1 MPLILR
7 QAWNGF
13 FGKAPGPLAVRCVT
27 GVVVFLRLLSPQ
39 VTVPVAVLCGNSAAG
54 ATLVVAAD
62 AGTRTFNLPRGD
74 AAVTLKQ
81 FAAVAGTPIVYL
93 VDRVR
98 GATTNAVAGAFAP
111 RDALDRMLAGTALSA
126 EQDAATGALV
136 VSRKRT
142 AGAAPKRGEVGPVS
156 DPETKTPVIPM
167 RSPRTLLTALVAWL
181 AASPAVDAQTP
192 AAGDV
197 VKLSAFEVSGQAPNR
212 YQASEATSGGR
223 LRTAIFDSPQTI
235 NVVTDTLLKDV
246 GANRI
251 LDALKYLPGVTES
264 TIPNGLDRIT
274 VRGFQTD
281 GAIVDGFN
289 FDVNQGNLD
298 PILVDRIEVV
308 KGPNAILSPT
318 GSPGGTINNVTKK
331 PLFVAARHSV
341 KAEYGAFDAGGVE
354 IDSTGRIGDARSKFA
369 YRLVAAVRDYDNYW
383 GNTKVQRQVLA
394 PSLSWQV
401 GPSSKLTVQADYSNS
416 LSGLYLGIPIDPSAS
431 STNKARL
438 LAGVSP
444 TAAAYADDMWRRDRR
459 AVYRAFFTSD
469 LTEHLSVRVAVRH
482 ASFFY
487 ANTQL
492 NLSSINGDGG
502 ARDPRTGLWTP
513 GIVYGPAPTFTPSPA
528 PVQSRRFNRG
538 GTIQDVRDS
547 RRNFQN
553 DWVYTRT
560 IADVKSTTS
569 AGFAYTRR
577 LPDGPQTVYTENIT
591 NSPLDFDA
599 IVLGPYTN
607 LRTINT
613 NVGLF
618 ELTRQYYAN
627 ESLSAFNER
636 LIVSGGV
643 SRLFVRNRAED
654 YIPGRRWSYIN
665 NEKNTVNYGVVVK
678 PIKEVSLFYG
688 HSENASPVS
697 TSLSPAGTPDFS
709 VGSQNEI
716 GVRARLLE
724 NRLQIGVTYFKIE
737 QNAFSVPNPA
747 NLAVPPPNP
756 PAPLLFSDR
765 KAKGWE
771 LEGTF
776 EIMKGFTLIGHYTD
790 FTNRDP
796 NNIPFRGTAEKS
808 AAAWARYEFQSA
820 GLKGFNVSIGANWL
834 AERPGDAV
842 SGLTAAST
850 PSNLIPNQ
858 PSFYLPARTLV
869 DLSAGYVRGPWSYQA
884 NIDNVFDNRYLM
896 ASISRFFVYAGPGI
910 NVRGSVTYRF

>member
-1 MPLILR
+1 MFTFFRRWFGPLGPPLALVLILCIGGPAMR
-7 QAWNGF
+7 LYGAEPERRSFALAAGEAEKTLEAFSIQAD
-13 FGKAPGPLAVRCVT
+13 VQI
-27 GVVVFLRLLSPQ
+27 VFLVGDVRG
-39 VTVPVAVLCGNSAAG
+39 VTTQP
-54 ATLVVAAD
+54 
-62 AGTRTFNLPRGD
+62 
-74 AAVTLKQ
+74 
-81 FAAVAGTPIVYL
+81 
-93 VDRVR
+93 VR
-98 GATTNAVAGAFAP
+98 GAFAI
-111 RDALDRMLAGTALSA
+111 RDALDRLIAHTGLRVEMDGKTGAYVVRRAFTMR
-126 EQDAATGALV
+126 AATEAPQPKNQTLPQSMEKS
-136 VSRKRT
+136 SRT
-142 AGAAPKRGEVGPVS
+142 FLAAFAG
-156 DPETKTPVIPM
+156 
-167 RSPRTLLTALVAWL
+167 WL
-181 AASPAVDAQTP
+181 AASTAVSAQSPAP
-192 AAGDV
+192 AGEV

-235 NVVTDTLLKDV
+235 SVVTEALLKDV
-246 GANRI
+246 GAGRI
-251 LDALKYLPGVTES
+251 LDALKYIPGVSES

-274 VRGFQTD
+274 VRGFQID
-281 GAIVDGFN
+281 GATVDGFS

-318 GSPGGTINNVTKK
+318 GSPGGTINNVSKK

-341 KAEYGAFDAGGVE
+341 KAEYGAFDSGGVE
-354 IDSTGRIGDARSKFA
+354 LDSTGRIGGPNSKFA

-383 GNTKVQRQVLA
+383 GNTSVQRQIFA
-394 PSLSWQV
+394 PSLAWQV

-416 LSGLYLGIPIDPSAS
+416 LAGLYLGIPIDPSAGPS
-431 STNKARL
+431 NKARL

-469 LTEHLSVRVAVRH
+469 LTEHLSVRVAARH
-482 ASFFY
+482 ADFFF

-492 NLSSINGDGG
+492 NFASINGDGG

-513 GIVYGPAPTFTPSPA
+513 GIVYGPAPAFTPSPA
-528 PVQSRRFNRG
+528 PVQSRSFNRG
-538 GTIQDVRDS
+538 GTAQSVTES

-560 IADVKSTTS
+560 FADVKSTTS
-569 AGFAYTRR
+569 AGFAYTQR
-577 LPDGPQTVYTENIT
+577 LPDGPQSVFAENIT
-591 NSPLDFDA
+591 NSPLNFDA
-599 IVLGPYTN
+599 LALTPFTRLGTV
-607 LRTINT
+607 NT
-613 NVGLF
+613 NNGLF

-627 ESLSAFNER
+627 ESLSTFNER

-643 SRLFVRNRAED
+643 SRLFVRNRTED
-654 YIPGRRWSYIN
+654 YIPGRRWTYIN

-678 PIKEVSLFYG
+678 PIKDVSLFYG

-697 TSLSPAGTPDFS
+697 TNLSPAGTPDFS
-709 VGSQNEI
+709 VGSQNEF
-716 GVRARLLE
+716 GARARLLE

-737 QNAFSVPNPA
+737 QNAFSIPNPA

-765 KAKGWE
+765 QAKGWE

-776 EIMKGFTLIGHYTD
+776 EIAKGFTLIGNYTN

-796 NNIPFRGTAEKS
+796 NNVQFRGTAEKS
-808 AAAWARYEFQSA
+808 AAAWARYEFQNA
-820 GLKGFNVSIGANWL
+820 ELKGFNVSLGANWL
-834 AERPGDAV
+834 DKRPGDAA

-850 PSNLIPNQ
+850 PTNLIPNL

-869 DLSAGYVRGPWSYQA
+869 DLSVGYVRGAWAYQA
-884 NIDNVFDNRYLM
+884 NVDNVFDNKALM
-896 ASISRFFVYAGPGI
+896 ASISRTFVYAGPGI
-910 NVRGSVTYRF
+910 NFRASATYRF

>member
-1 MPLILR
+1 MLTPR
-7 QAWNGF
+7 VPA
-13 FGKAPGPLAVRCVT
+13 PLAV
-27 GVVVFLRLLSPQ
+27 
-39 VTVPVAVLCGNSAAG
+39 AALCGA
-54 ATLVVAAD
+54 VVAGTATAAEAP
-62 AGTRTFNLPRGD
+62 AGKRAFNLPRGD

-81 FAAVAGTPIVYL
+81 FAAAAGTPIVYL

-98 GATTNAVAGAFAP
+98 GVTTNAVSGELAP
-111 RDALDRMLAGTALSA
+111 RDALERMLAGSALEA
-126 EQDAATGALV
+126 AQDAATGALV

-142 AGAAPKRGEVGPVS
+142 AEAAPKKGDDGPFS
-156 DPETKTPVIPM
+156 DPQPKPTPKTQPM
-167 RSPRTLLTALVAWL
+167 KSPRTFLAAFAGWL
-181 AASPAVDAQTP
+181 AASTAVEAQSPAP
-192 AAGDV
+192 AGEV

-235 NVVTDTLLKDV
+235 NVVTDALLKDV
-246 GANRI
+246 GATRI
-251 LDALKYLPGVTES
+251 LDALKYIPGVTES

-289 FDVNQGNLD
+289 FDANQGNLD
-298 PILVDRIEVV
+298 PILIERIEVV

-341 KAEYGAFDAGGVE
+341 KAEYGAFDAGAVE
-354 IDSTGRIGDARSKFA
+354 IDSTGRIGDAKSKFA
-369 YRLVAAVRDYDNYW
+369 YRLVGAVRDYDNYW

-416 LSGLYLGIPIDPSAS
+416 LSGLYLGIPIDPSS
-431 STNKARL
+431 SPTTTARL

-444 TAAAYADDMWRRDRR
+444 TAAAYADDQWRRDRR
-459 AVYRAFFTSD
+459 AIYRAFFTSD
-469 LTEHLSVRVAVRH
+469 LTEHLSVRVAVRQ
-482 ASFFY
+482 AYLYF
-487 ANTQL
+487 ATTQL
-492 NLSSINGDGG
+492 NFSAINGEGG

-513 GIVYGPAPTFTPSPA
+513 GFIYGPGPTFTPSPA
-528 PVQSRRFNRG
+528 PVPSRSFNRG
-538 GTIQDVRDS
+538 GTISEVRDT

-553 DWVYTRT
+553 DWVYSRT
-560 IADVKSTTS
+560 FADIKTTTS

-577 LPDGPQTVYTENIT
+577 FPNGAQTVYAENIT
-591 NSPLDFDA
+591 NTPLNFDA

-607 LRTINT
+607 LRTLNT
-613 NVGLF
+613 YNGLF

-636 LIVSGGV
+636 VIISGGI
-643 SRLFVRNRAED
+643 SRLFVRNRTED
-654 YIPGRRWSYIN
+654 YIPGRRWTYIT

-678 PIKEVSLFYG
+678 PIKAVSLFYG

-709 VGSQNEI
+709 VGSQDEI
-716 GVRARLLE
+716 GARTRLLE

-737 QNAFSVPNPA
+737 QNAFSIPNPA

-765 KAKGWE
+765 QAKGWE

-776 EIMKGFTLIGHYTD
+776 EIAKGFTLIGNYTN

-796 NNIPFRGTAEKS
+796 NNVPFRGTAEKS
-808 AAAWARYEFQSA
+808 AAAWARYEFQNA
-820 GLKGFNVSIGANWL
+820 ELKGFNVSIGANWL
-834 AERPGDAV
+834 DKRPGDAA

-850 PSNLIPNQ
+850 PTNLIPNL

-869 DLSAGYVRGPWSYQA
+869 DLSFGYVRGPWTYQA
-884 NIDNVFDNRYLM
+884 NIDNVFDNKALM
-896 ASISRFFVYAGPGI
+896 ASISRTFVYAGPGI
-910 NVRGSVTYRF
+910 NFRASATFKF

>member
-1 MPLILR
+1 MALLR
-7 QAWNGF
+7 F
-13 FGKAPGPLAVRCVT
+13 TPTFSPAPVVLASCS
-27 GVVVFLRLLSPQ
+27 LAMA
-39 VTVPVAVLCGNSAAG
+39 VAPMCAAT
-54 ATLVVAAD
+54 AEAKRAFD
-62 AGTRTFNLPRGD
+62 LPRGD
-74 AAVTLKQ
+74 AATTLRQ
-81 FAAVAGTPIVYL
+81 FAAASDRSL
-93 VDRVR
+93 VFVTDKVR
-98 GATTNAVAGAFAP
+98 GESTNAVRGQFTP
-111 RDALDRMLAGTALSA
+111 REALERMLAGSSLEASH
-126 EQDAATGALV
+126 DDATGALV
-136 VSRKRT
+136 VGRRRNT
-142 AGAAPKRGEVGPVS
+142 EAAPRAGEVGPVS
-156 DPETKTPVIPM
+156 DQQPKPTKYPM
-167 RSPRTLLTALVAWL
+167 KSPRTLIAAVAGWL
-181 AASPAVDAQTP
+181 AASTAVDAQTP

-197 VKLSAFEVSGQAPNR
+197 VKLSAFEVSEQAPNR
-212 YQASEATSGGR
+212 YQAADATSGGR
-223 LRTAIFDSPQTI
+223 LRTSIFDSPQTI
-235 NVVTDTLLKDV
+235 NVVTDALLKDV
-246 GANRI
+246 GATRI
-251 LDALKYLPGVTES
+251 LDALKYVPGVTES

-298 PILVDRIEVV
+298 PILIDRIEVV

-331 PLFVAARHSV
+331 PLFVAPRHSV
-341 KAEYGAFDAGGVE
+341 KVEYGMFDAGAVE
-354 IDSTGRIGDARSKFA
+354 IDSTGRIGDATSKFA

-394 PSLSWQV
+394 PSVSWQI

-416 LSGLYLGIPIDPSAS
+416 IAGVYLGMPIDPSSGPA
-431 STNKARL
+431 NKARL

-444 TAAAYADDMWRRDRR
+444 TAAIYADDQWRRDRR

-469 LTEHLSVRVAVRH
+469 LTEHLSVRVAARQGYYFYGV
-482 ASFFY
+482 AFLSF
-487 ANTQL
+487 AP
-492 NLSSINGDGG
+492 INGEGG

-513 GIVYGPAPTFTPSPA
+513 GTVYGPAPTFTPSPA
-528 PVQSRRFNRG
+528 PVPSRSFNRG
-538 GTIQDVRDS
+538 GTLQEVRDS

-553 DWVYTRT
+553 DWIYTRT
-560 IADVKSTTS
+560 FANVKSTTS

-577 LPDGPQTVYTENIT
+577 LPDGPRTVLTQNAT
-591 NSPLDFDA
+591 NVPLNFDA
-599 IVLGPYTN
+599 IVLTPYTN
-607 LRTINT
+607 LGTINT
-613 NVGLF
+613 NVASF

-643 SRLFVRNRAED
+643 SRLYVRNRSED

-665 NEKNTVNYGVVVK
+665 NEKTTVNYGVVVK
-678 PIKEVSLFYG
+678 PMDNVSLFYG

-716 GVRARLLE
+716 GARARLLE
-724 NRLQIGVTYFKIE
+724 NRLQIGITYFKIA
-737 QNAFSVPNPA
+737 QNAFSIPNPA

-765 KAKGWE
+765 KAEGWE

-776 EIMKGFTLIGHYTD
+776 EIAKGFTLIGNYTD

-796 NNIPFRGTAEKS
+796 NNVPFRGTAERS
-808 AAAWARYEFQSA
+808 GAAWARYEFLDGS
-820 GLKGFNVSIGANWL
+820 LKGFNVSLGANWL
-834 AERPGDAV
+834 DQRPGDQA

-850 PSNLIPNQ
+850 PTNLIPNR

-869 DLSAGYVRGPWSYQA
+869 DMSFGYVDGPWTYQA
-884 NIDNVFDNRYLM
+884 NVDNVFDNKALM
-896 ASISRFFVYAGPGI
+896 ASISRQLVYAGPGI
-910 NVRGSVTYRF
+910 NFRASVTYRF

>member
-1 MPLILR
+1 ML
-7 QAWNGF
+7 ASCS
-13 FGKAPGPLAVRCVT
+13 LAVA
-27 GVVVFLRLLSPQ
+27 
-39 VTVPVAVLCGNSAAG
+39 VAPMCAATAE
-54 ATLVVAAD
+54 ATRAFD
-62 AGTRTFNLPRGD
+62 LPRGD
-74 AAVTLKQ
+74 AATTLRQ
-81 FAAVAGTPIVYL
+81 FAAASDRSL
-93 VDRVR
+93 VFVTDKVR
-98 GATTNAVAGAFAP
+98 GESTNAVRGQFTP
-111 RDALDRMLAGTALSA
+111 REALERMLAGSSLEASH
-126 EQDAATGALV
+126 DAATGALV
-136 VSRKRT
+136 VGRRRNT
-142 AGAAPKRGEVGPVS
+142 EAAPRAGEVGPVS
-156 DPETKTPVIPM
+156 DQQPKPTKYPM
-167 RSPRTLLTALVAWL
+167 KSPRTLFAAVAGWL
-181 AASPAVDAQTP
+181 AASTAVDAQTP

-223 LRTAIFDSPQTI
+223 LRTSIFDSPQTI
-235 NVVTDTLLKDV
+235 NVVTDALLKDV
-246 GANRI
+246 GATRI
-251 LDALKYLPGVTES
+251 LDALKYIPGVTES

-298 PILVDRIEVV
+298 PILIDRIEVV

-331 PLFVAARHSV
+331 PLFVAPRHSV
-341 KAEYGAFDAGGVE
+341 KVEYGAFDAGAVE
-354 IDSTGRIGDARSKFA
+354 IDSTGRIGDAKSKFA
-369 YRLVAAVRDYDNYW
+369 YRLVGAVRDYDNYW

-416 LSGLYLGIPIDPSAS
+416 LSGLYLGIPIDPSS
-431 STNKARL
+431 GSTNTARL

-444 TAAAYADDMWRRDRR
+444 TAPAYADDMWRRDRR
-459 AVYRAFFTSD
+459 AIYRAFFTSD
-469 LTEHLSVRVAVRH
+469 LTEHLSVRVAVRQ
-482 ASFFY
+482 AYLYF

-492 NLSSINGDGG
+492 NLSAINGEGG

-513 GIVYGPAPTFTPSPA
+513 GFIYGPGPTFTPSPA
-528 PVQSRRFNRG
+528 PVPSRSFNRG
-538 GTIQDVRDS
+538 GTISEVRDT

-553 DWVYTRT
+553 DWVYSRSF
-560 IADVKSTTS
+560 ADIKTTTS

-577 LPDGPQTVYTENIT
+577 FPNGAQTVYAENIN
-591 NSPLDFDA
+591 NSPINFDA

-607 LRTINT
+607 LRTLNT
-613 NVGLF
+613 YNGLF

-627 ESLSAFNER
+627 ESVSAFDDR

-643 SRLFVRNRAED
+643 SRLYVRNRAED

-665 NEKNTVNYGVVVK
+665 NQKTTVNYGVVVK
-678 PIKEVSLFYG
+678 PLKDVSLFYG

-697 TSLSPAGTPDFS
+697 TNLSPAGTPDFS

-716 GVRARLLE
+716 GARAHLLE
-724 NRLQIGVTYFKIE
+724 SRLQIAVTYFKIE

-765 KAKGWE
+765 RAKGWE
-771 LEGTF
+771 LEGSFAVTT
-776 EIMKGFTLIGHYTD
+776 GFTVIGHYTD

-820 GLKGFNVSIGANWL
+820 SLKGFNVSIGANWL

-884 NIDNVFDNRYLM
+884 NIDNVFDKRYLM

-910 NVRGSVTYRF
+910 NLRGSVTYRF